1 MATQNRLQWV
11 LQPVNQP
18 ASEPVSQPACQPASR
33 ACKWVRRPNVY
44 TYICVRS
51 YFGSSVA
58 VVSDC
63 HRLGQSIMGSEAV
76 NIAVNLQLSLT
87 ARDIQQA
94 LPTGEVPNTPIL
106 VAVKATATITPS
118 PQIRP
123 SRVPPVATQPH
134 ASDYVLALRGD
145 LRLSLTA
152 QDIEQAMLTGERNAP
167 FPVVVKATATLIPSS
182 AFLRPRIRPPPV
194 GPLRPRLLVLDFHQ
208 RVRCCHGGPALHH
221 G

>member
-1 MATQNRLQWV
+1 MATQNKLQWV

-94 LPTGEVPNTPIL
+94 FAYGRSSKHAHSGRCQSDCDNH
-106 VAVKATATITPS
+106 
-118 PQIRP
+118 
-123 SRVPPVATQPH
+123 PVATNPTIASATSGYATTCERLRASASWRPPTFTH
-134 ASDYVLALRGD
+134 GARHRASDAYG
-145 LRLSLTA
+145 
-152 QDIEQAMLTGERNAP
+152 
-167 FPVVVKATATLIPSS
+167 
-182 AFLRPRIRPPPV
+182 
-194 GPLRPRLLVLDFHQ
+194 
-208 RVRCCHGGPALHH
+208 
-221 G
+221 